1 MVKEVRIH
9 ARHLYGA
16 DARGSIRLVLRLY
29 RMVRPG
35 RRRRRRQEMI
45 VISIFT
51 LLVFIYLIYAL
62 VNPDKF

>member
-1 MVKEVRIH
+1 
-9 ARHLYGA
+9 
-16 DARGSIRLVLRLY
+16 
-29 RMVRPG
+29 MVRPG